1 MSRFLM
7 LLGIVIFAAAIVQDI
22 SRAQT
27 AQKTGAKGPEAQYSV
42 MNPWAEVDPTPV
54 RGISP
59 RLDGLAGKKV
69 GIFANFK
76 RAAMP
81 MAESVEKR
89 LKSMYPTIQV
99 SIFHSTDPNV
109 TETETKR
116 REEFIAWIQSVDGVI
131 SLVGD

>member
-1 MSRFLM
+1 MRRFLM
-7 LLGIVIFAAAIVQDI
+7 LFGIGIFAVAIAPGL

-27 AQKTGAKGPEAQYSV
+27 PKSAGTSMSEAQYSV

-59 RLDGLAGKKV
+59 RLDGLAGKKI

-89 LKSMYPTIQV
+89 LKSMYPTIQT

-116 REEFIAWIQSVDGVI
+116 REEFIAWIKSVDGVI
-131 SLVGD
+131 TLVGD

>member
-1 MSRFLM
+1 MHRLLMFLGVAI
-7 LLGIVIFAAAIVQDI
+7 LAAVIAPDI
-22 SRAQT
+22 SRAQ
-27 AQKTGAKGPEAQYSV
+27 AAKSAGAKSTEAQYAV
-42 MNPWAEVDPTPV
+42 MNPWAEVDPIPL

-59 RLDGLAGKKV
+59 RLDALAGKKI

-89 LKSMYPTIQV
+89 LKSMYPTIQS
-99 SIFHSTDPNV
+99 SIFHSTDANV

-116 REEFIAWIQSVDGVI
+116 RDEFVSWIKSVDGVI
-131 SLVGD
+131 TLVGD